1 MKNKRNRGDGGLSA
15 SPFGRRAFKGQAIME
30 YLITYGL
37 ALFVILIVLA
47 ILVAVVLPSLKAPE
61 TCQFTQP
68 GFTCNQKPHVLVADS
83 GNNVHILFQLDNT
96 QGKSVVLQE
105 VLCTTAPTGN
115 IRKSDVDSNG
125 VTLSTPVPMASG
137 ESKSLG
143 DAVKSDIKV
152 QVDCKNEDGTSVKL
166 SPNSNFKGTLA
177 VVYSFADDVPG
188 APPRLATATVTGSVQ
203 AG

>member
-1 MKNKRNRGDGGLSA
+1 MKNPENDGLRKSA
-15 SPFGRRAFKGQAIME
+15 GPRKGRSFKGQAIME

-96 QGKSVVLQE
+96 QGKSVVVSE
-105 VLCTTAPTGN
+105 MLCSTAPTGN

-125 VTLSTPVPMASG
+125 VTLSTAVPMASG
-137 ESKSLG
+137 ESKTVG
-143 DAVKSDIKV
+143 DTVKSDIKV
-152 QVDCKNEDGTSVKL
+152 QVDCKNEDGTSAKL
-166 SPNSNFKGTLA
+166 SPNSNFKGSLA
-177 VVYSFADDVPG
+177 IVYNFADDVPG